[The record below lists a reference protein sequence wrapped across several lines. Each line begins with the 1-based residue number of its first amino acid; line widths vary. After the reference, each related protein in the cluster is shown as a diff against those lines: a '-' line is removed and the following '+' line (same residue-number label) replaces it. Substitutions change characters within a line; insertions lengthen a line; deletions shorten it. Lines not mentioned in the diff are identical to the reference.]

1 MHLEISLLSPKEMLA
16 GFRVH
21 TYQYLEGPQDRMTL
35 HSNIAFSLGLIFLNL
50 TLTIKKGA

>member
-21 TYQYLEGPQDRMTL
+21 TYQYLEGPQDR
-35 HSNIAFSLGLIFLNL
+35 HSP
-50 TLTIKKGA
+50 